1 MCLSSSCR
9 PSNKGIDEPME
20 LPRSGAGD
28 ISGDRIWFLYV
39 GEIKAAGLNR
49 FLTGPI
55 SSMAG
60 KPSECIHI
68 VPDVL
73 GQYPEGRYVVI
84 NPAAVLAGTEAGKRC
99 CVRTPVHEFA
109 AQVSEDSQ
117 VQDMIDSILA
127 VQGELLVNV
136 FETSPHLDLGKK
148 RPIRIIGPEAELAYT
163 LNNKLLQYRMA
174 EELDIPVP
182 PGGTFETMAEAM
194 VFAQEVFSSGGRVF
208 ASAAYSAGGSNS
220 IIADTGS
227 LVEERFSGQTD
238 GLLVTQFMEHH
249 HDPTVLGIV
258 ANEND
263 VYIASVADQDVV
275 GTRFT
280 GSSYPTV
287 LETETVN
294 TLKEYTRTIGRAMG
308 RMGYRGAFG
317 CDFIVTTTGQV
328 LFIEINARKQGTTME
343 TALTMLAALP
353 GHPSFPELE
362 LSAVLNGAF
371 PKELVEMDS
380 TDSPLA
386 WSTYNYKADREVAV
400 IECLTQVMSEESL
413 FEQASSGEGGC
424 IIMDHV
430 GPDTHVNKGVFIARI
445 VAAGPNKETV
455 REALEKAVH
464 EVERTVL

>member
-1 MCLSSSCR
+1 
-9 PSNKGIDEPME
+9 ME

-28 ISGDRIWFLYV
+28 ISGNRIWFLYI

-55 SSMAG
+55 SNIAG
-60 KPSECIHI
+60 KPAECIYI

-73 GQYPEGRYVVI
+73 GEYPDGRFVVI

-99 CVRTPVHEFA
+99 CVRTPVPEFA
-109 AQVSEDSQ
+109 AQVSGDPQ
-117 VQDMIDSILA
+117 VKDLIDRILA
-127 VQGELLVNV
+127 VQDELLVNV
-136 FETSPHLDLGKK
+136 FETSPYLDLGKDN
-148 RPIRIIGPEAELAYT
+148 RITVIGPDAELAHT

-174 EELDIPVP
+174 GELGIPVAD
-182 PGGTFETMAEAM
+182 GGTFETLPEALA
-194 VFAQEVFSSGGRVF
+194 FAQDVFNGGGRVF

-220 IIADTGS
+220 IIASTSS
-227 LVEERFSGQTD
+227 LIEERFASQTD
-238 GLLVTQFMEHH
+238 GLLVTRFMEHH

-275 GTRFT
+275 GTRFK
-280 GSSYPTV
+280 GSSFPTV
-287 LETETVN
+287 LDMETVA
-294 TLKEYTRTIGRAMG
+294 TLKEYTRTVGKAMG

-317 CDFIVTTTGQV
+317 CDYIVTNAGEV
-328 LFIEINARKQGTTME
+328 LFIEVNARKQGTTME

-362 LSAVLNGAF
+362 LAAVLSGTF
-371 PKELVEMDS
+371 PEGLVEMDS
-380 TDSPLA
+380 IASSLA

-400 IECLTQVMSEESL
+400 TECITPVMGEEEL

-424 IIMDHV
+424 VIMDHV
-430 GPDTHVNKGVFIARI
+430 GPDTHVDKGVFIARI
-445 VAAGPNKETV
+445 IAAGPDRQAV
-455 REALEKAVH
+455 RAALEKGVK
-464 EVERTVL
+464 EVDGTVV

>member
-1 MCLSSSCR
+1 
-9 PSNKGIDEPME
+9 ME

-60 KPSECIHI
+60 KPAQCIHI

-73 GQYPEGRYVVI
+73 GQYPEGRYIVI
-84 NPAAVLAGTEAGKRC
+84 NPAAALAGTAAGKRC
-99 CVRTPVHEFA
+99 CVRTPVHKFA
-109 AQVSEDSQ
+109 AQVSEDPQ
-117 VQDMIDSILA
+117 VKDLIDRILA
-127 VQGELLVNV
+127 VQDELLVNV
-136 FETSPHLDLGKK
+136 FETSSDLDLGKEK
-148 RPIRIIGPEAELAYT
+148 PIRVIGPEAELAHT

-174 EELDIPVP
+174 GELGIPVP
-182 PGGTFETMAEAM
+182 AGGTFEALPEALS
-194 VFAQEVFSSGGRVF
+194 FAREVFSSGGRVF

-220 IIADTGS
+220 IIAGS
-227 LVEERFSGQTD
+227 ERIIEERFASQTD
-238 GLLVTQFMEHH
+238 GLLVTRFMEHN

-280 GSSYPTV
+280 GSSFPTV
-287 LETETVN
+287 LEAGTVT
-294 TLKEYTRTIGRAMG
+294 TLKEYTRSIGRAMG

-317 CDFIVTTTGQV
+317 CDFIVTTEGQV

-362 LSAVLNGAF
+362 LSAVLNGVF
-371 PKELVEMDS
+371 PDGLVEMDS
-380 TDSPLA
+380 TVSPLA

-400 IECLTQVMSEESL
+400 TDCITPVMGEESL
-413 FEQASSGEGGC
+413 FERAASGGGGS
-424 IIMDHV
+424 IIIDHV
-430 GPDTHVNKGVFIARI
+430 GPDSHVDKGVFIARI
-445 VAAGPNKETV
+445 VAAGPDRQTV
-455 REALEKAVH
+455 KEALEEGVG
-464 EVERTVL
+464 EVDGTVM

>member
-1 MCLSSSCR
+1 
-9 PSNKGIDEPME
+9 ME
-20 LPRSGAGD
+20 VPRTGTVK
-28 ISGDRIWFLYV
+28 ISGDRTWFLYI

-84 NPAAVLAGTEAGKRC
+84 NPAAVLAGTGAGKRC

-109 AQVSEDSQ
+109 AQVSENSQ
-117 VQDMIDSILA
+117 VQDLIDSILA

-136 FETSPHLDLGKK
+136 FETSPHLDLGKE
-148 RPIRIIGPEAELAYT
+148 RPIRIIGPEAELAHT

-174 EELDIPVP
+174 GELGIPVP
-182 PGGTFETMAEAM
+182 PGGTFETMAEALA
-194 VFAQEVFSSGGRVF
+194 FAQEVFSSGRRVF

-220 IIADTGS
+220 IIADAKT
-227 LVEERFSGQTD
+227 LIEERFSGQTD

-280 GSSYPTV
+280 GSSFPTV
-287 LETETVN
+287 LESETVN

-317 CDFIVTTTGQV
+317 CDFIVTTAGQV

-362 LSAVLNGAF
+362 LSAVLNGVF
-371 PKELVEMDS
+371 PEGLVEMDS
-380 TDSPLA
+380 TDSTLA

-400 IECLTQVMSEESL
+400 TECLTPIMGEESL
-413 FEQASSGEGGC
+413 FKQASLGEGGFV
-424 IIMDHV
+424 IIDHV
-430 GPDTHVNKGVFIARI
+430 GPDAHVDKGVFIARI
-445 VAAGPNKETV
+445 VAAGPDRQTV
-455 REALEKAVH
+455 RAALEKGVQ
-464 EVERTVL
+464 EVDRTVEG